1 MEPADLRI
9 DLKVAQLLCSRLC
22 HDLIGP
28 AGAVNAGLELLD
40 EDIAADSDAALGL
53 VARSAH
59 QVTDRLTFFRVAF
72 GFGGGGPVA
81 SMAEARKLA
90 RLYLAE
96 SNVTLDWPAG
106 EEERVFP
113 LAAAKLLLNLV
124 LLGAE
129 SLPRGGTLDVR
140 IADLDEGTGFAI
152 VARGTGARFKADVRE
167 VMNAGAS
174 EADLSART
182 VHGYF
187 AMRLAASLG
196 AAIEVSDGTEGE
208 VQLAAILPESHRR

>member
-1 MEPADLRI
+1 MQI

-40 EDIAADSDAALGL
+40 EDVAADGAAALAL
-53 VARSAH
+53 VARSAR
-59 QVTDRLTFFRVAF
+59 QMTDRLTFFRVAF
-72 GFGGGGPVA
+72 GFGGAGPVA

-90 RLYLAE
+90 GLYLAD
-96 SNVTLDWPAG
+96 SNVTLDWPTDEGA
-106 EEERVFP
+106 RAFA

-124 LLGAE
+124 LLGSE
-129 SLPRGGTLDVR
+129 SLPRGGTLGVR
-140 IADLDEGTGFAI
+140 FADLDEGTGTAV
-152 VARGTGARFKADVRE
+152 VALGSGARFKAEVRE
-167 VMNAGAS
+167 AMAPGAS

-187 AMRLAASLG
+187 AARLAASLG
-196 AAIEVSDGTEGE
+196 AVIEVSDGTENE
-208 VQLAAILPESHRR
+208 VQLATVLPEADPR